1 MPNIISRPLTS
12 ALAIGFAALAATS
25 AHAEGVEAG
34 TIIKNTA
41 EASYTSGSATKTVL
55 SNTVEIKV
63 DELLD
68 VAVSSQGAAMTS
80 QDTAIFTFKVTNTG
94 NGSEAFNLVADPS
107 VAGND
112 YDMIVQQIVID
123 DGDGIYDPT
132 KDTVLA
138 AGTPT
143 SAIAHDGS
151 VTVFVIA
158 KLPEGAADGQTSD
171 IKLSAT
177 STTGT
182 GTTGTVFAA
191 QGDGGSDAVVGVSTA
206 TQDASQAIT
215 ASIATLSIEKSATT
229 SDPYG
234 GSQSIPG
241 AIITYKIVATISGSG
256 TVDGAAISDIIPT
269 GTTYQPNSLTLE
281 SAGLS
286 DLVDTDAGKASNTDG
301 VAVSLGTLA
310 AGQTRTVT
318 FQVKIN

>member
-1 MPNIISRPLTS
+1 MSHCTSKSLTS
-12 ALAIGFAALAATS
+12 ALAIAAAALAANV

-41 EASYTSGSATKTVL
+41 QASYTSGSATKTVL

-80 QDTAIFTFKVTNTG
+80 QDTAVFTFKVTNTG
-94 NGSEAFNLVADPS
+94 NGTEAFNLVANAA

-112 YDMIVQQIVID
+112 YDMIVQQIVVD

-132 KDTVLA
+132 KDTVLST
-138 AGTPT
+138 GTPT
-143 SAIAHDGS
+143 SAIVHDGS

-158 KLPEGAADGQTSD
+158 KLPEGAADGQTSN
-171 IKLSAT
+171 IKLVAT
-177 STTGT
+177 SDTGT
-182 GTTGTVFAA
+182 GSAGTVFAA
-191 QGDGGSDAVVGVSTA
+191 KGDGGSDAVVGASTA

-215 ASIATLSIEKSATT
+215 ASIASLSIEKSATT

-234 GSQSIPG
+234 GTQSIPG
-241 AIITYKIVATISGSG
+241 AVITYKIVANMTGSG
-256 TVDGAAISDIIPT
+256 TVDGASITDVIPT
-269 GTTYQPNSLTLE
+269 GTTYQPSSLTLQGT
-281 SAGLS
+281 GLS
-286 DLVDTDAGKASNTDG
+286 DAADNDAGKASNTDG
-301 VAVSLGTLA
+301 VAVSLGTVA